1 MFKKRSRCWGLVVL
15 LGIALCL
22 NSFGTAYVTPVAGSE
37 LEERQKELEAIGK
50 EIEQKQKLVEEAKRE
65 QASVT
70 KDINI
75 LETDI
80 DKTETEI
87 NYLNKKLQL
96 LQKQISVK
104 NQELKQ
110 AQNSMDERTE
120 ILAERLNSIYI
131 NGDVSYLEVLLDSS
145 SFSDFLTNFDL
156 LQKIAEQDVTLLEE
170 IAAER
175 QYIETKKNELES
187 AKQEIEPV
195 KAEQQEKQ
203 SYLKE
208 RSAEKAQQLSAVEKE
223 KNQLI
228 RALNELEADSKRME
242 KIIRSLQSPQ
252 SNTKVVPGAMIWPVG
267 GRLTSDYGMRVHPI
281 LKTKRMHTGIDLA
294 ASKGTTVKAA
304 KAGKVIFTGW
314 NGAYGQVV
322 VLDHG
327 GGISTMYAHL
337 SSISVSVGQEVTQGK
352 KVGAVGSTGWST
364 GPHLHFEVRV
374 NGTPANPHKYL

>member
-1 MFKKRSRCWGLVVL
+1 MFRNRRRYWGLVVL
-15 LGIALCL
+15 LGIVLCL

-37 LEERQKELEAIGK
+37 LEERQKELEAISK
-50 EIEQKQKLVEEAKRE
+50 EIAQKQKLVEEAKRE
-65 QASVT
+65 AASVT
-70 KDINI
+70 KDINV

-87 NYLNKKLQL
+87 TYLNKRLQL
-96 LQKQISVK
+96 LQKQIAVK

-110 AQNSMDERTE
+110 AQDSMDERTE
-120 ILAERLNSIYI
+120 ILGERLNSIYI

-145 SFSDFLTNFDL
+145 SFSEFLTNFDL
-156 LQKIAEQDVTLLEE
+156 LQKIAEQDVILLEE
-170 IAAER
+170 IEAER
-175 QYIETKKNELES
+175 QYIETKKNELEV
-187 AKQEIEPV
+187 AKRDVESV
-195 KAEQQEKQ
+195 KKEQQEKQ
-203 SYLKE
+203 NYLKAQ
-208 RSAEKAQQLSAVEKE
+208 SAEKAKQLNAVNNE
-223 KNQLI
+223 KNQLT

-242 KIIRSLQSPQ
+242 SIIRSLQSPQ
-252 SNTKVVPGAMIWPVG
+252 SSTKVTPGAMIRPVS
-267 GRLTSDYGMRVHPI
+267 GRINSDYGMRNHPI
-281 LKTKRMHTGIDLA
+281 LNTRRMHTGIDLA

-352 KVGAVGSTGWST
+352 KVGGAGSTGWST

-374 NGTPANPHKYL
+374 NGSPANPHNYF